1 MGIKPTAL
9 HRYNI
14 RNEGYIHWNI
24 GATPTALCIRIFV
37 TANRLIRAIDVV
49 EN

>member
-1 MGIKPTAL
+1 MTPTAL

-24 GATPTALCIRIFV
+24 DATPTALCIRIFV
-37 TANRLIRAIDVV
+37 TANRLIRAIDVI

>member
-1 MGIKPTAL
+1 MTPTAL

-14 RNEGYIHWNI
+14 RNEEYIHWNI
-24 GATPTALCIRIFV
+24 GATPTALRIRIFV
-37 TANRLIRAIDVV
+37 IANRLIRVIGVI

>member
-1 MGIKPTAL
+1 MAL

-24 GATPTALCIRIFV
+24 GATPTALYIRIFV